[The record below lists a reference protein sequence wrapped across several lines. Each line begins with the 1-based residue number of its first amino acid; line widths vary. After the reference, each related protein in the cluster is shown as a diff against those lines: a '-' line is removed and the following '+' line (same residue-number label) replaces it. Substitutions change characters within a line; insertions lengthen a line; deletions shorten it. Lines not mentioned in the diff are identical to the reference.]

1 MRYMEESNACLM
13 WCPFSRVR
21 TGKAQSDE
29 ARNDPIT
36 DDAYVATSSFNRLAQ
51 EDEVT
56 RISGVECV
64 AGDCMAW
71 RWASDEEGET
81 KGYCGL
87 AGRP

>member
-1 MRYMEESNACLM
+1 MRYMEEGLACLM

-64 AGDCMAW
+64 AGECMAW
-71 RWASDEEGET
+71 RWASDEEDET
-81 KGYCGL
+81 RGYCGL
-87 AGRP
+87 AGKP